1 MTAAHGWTFLTNHG
15 HVLVCLAATPDARL
29 RDVAERVG
37 ITERAVQQIVRELE
51 QSGYVVKQRVGRRN
65 NYTVVRAGR
74 FLMLGGFLAYLALYI
89 AGFLVYGGTTP
100 IRPLGL
106 DPLIWGFA
114 ASLLFALA
122 GTYATAPPPRH
133 LVQRYFY

>member
-65 NYTVVRAGR
+65 NYTVVRTGR
-74 FLMLGGFLAYLALYI
+74 FRHPLES
-89 AGFLVYGGTTP
+89 GTAVGDF
-100 IRPLGL
+100 I
-106 DPLIWGFA
+106 DLI
-114 ASLLFALA
+114 LA
-122 GTYATAPPPRH
+122 GDTNRG
-133 LVQRYFY
+133 

>member
-51 QSGYVVKQRVGRRN
+51 QSGYVVKTRVGRRN
-65 NYTVVRAGR
+65 NYTVVRTGR
-74 FLMLGGFLAYLALYI
+74 FRHPLESGTAVGEFI
-89 AGFLVYGGTTP
+89 DLV
-100 IRPLGL
+100 
-106 DPLIWGFA
+106 
-114 ASLLFALA
+114 LA
-122 GTYATAPPPRH
+122 GNTR
-133 LVQRYFY
+133 RG

>member
-65 NYTVVRAGR
+65 NYTVIRTGR
-74 FLMLGGFLAYLALYI
+74 FRHPLESGTAVGEFI
-89 AGFLVYGGTTP
+89 DLV
-100 IRPLGL
+100 L
-106 DPLIWGFA
+106 
-114 ASLLFALA
+114 
-122 GTYATAPPPRH
+122 TADKSRG
-133 LVQRYFY
+133 

>member
-29 RDVAERVG
+29 RDVAARVG

-74 FLMLGGFLAYLALYI
+74 FRHPLESGTSVGEFIDLVLAANP
-89 AGFLVYGGTTP
+89 TST
-100 IRPLGL
+100 
-106 DPLIWGFA
+106 
-114 ASLLFALA
+114 
-122 GTYATAPPPRH
+122 
-133 LVQRYFY
+133 

>member
-1 MTAAHGWTFLTNHG
+1 MTAVHGWTFLTNHG

-74 FLMLGGFLAYLALYI
+74 FRHPLESGTSVGDFLDLVLA
-89 AGFLVYGGTTP
+89 AGRG
-100 IRPLGL
+100 
-106 DPLIWGFA
+106 
-114 ASLLFALA
+114 
-122 GTYATAPPPRH
+122 
-133 LVQRYFY
+133 

>member
-29 RDVAERVG
+29 RDIAERVG

-65 NYTVVRAGR
+65 NYTVVRDGR
-74 FLMLGGFLAYLALYI
+74 FRHPLESGTSVGEFIDLVLAANP
-89 AGFLVYGGTTP
+89 TSP
-100 IRPLGL
+100 
-106 DPLIWGFA
+106 
-114 ASLLFALA
+114 
-122 GTYATAPPPRH
+122 
-133 LVQRYFY
+133 

>member
-74 FLMLGGFLAYLALYI
+74 FRHPLESGTAVGEFIDLVLAN
-89 AGFLVYGGTTP
+89 AGS
-100 IRPLGL
+100 
-106 DPLIWGFA
+106 A
-114 ASLLFALA
+114 
-122 GTYATAPPPRH
+122 
-133 LVQRYFY
+133 

>member
-74 FLMLGGFLAYLALYI
+74 FRHPLESGTSVGDFIDLVLAANP
-89 AGFLVYGGTTP
+89 T
-100 IRPLGL
+100 
-106 DPLIWGFA
+106 
-114 ASLLFALA
+114 S
-122 GTYATAPPPRH
+122 
-133 LVQRYFY
+133 

>member
-1 MTAAHGWTFLTNHG
+1 MTTAHGWTFLTNHG
-15 HVLVCLAATPDARL
+15 HVLVCLAAIPDARL

-74 FLMLGGFLAYLALYI
+74 FRHPLESGTSVGEFIDLVLAANPTS
-89 AGFLVYGGTTP
+89 A
-100 IRPLGL
+100 
-106 DPLIWGFA
+106 
-114 ASLLFALA
+114 
-122 GTYATAPPPRH
+122 
-133 LVQRYFY
+133 

>member
-1 MTAAHGWTFLTNHG
+1 MSAAHGWTFLTNHG

-74 FLMLGGFLAYLALYI
+74 FRHPLESGTSVGEFI
-89 AGFLVYGGTTP
+89 DLV
-100 IRPLGL
+100 
-106 DPLIWGFA
+106 
-114 ASLLFALA
+114 LA
-122 GTYATAPPPRH
+122 GNRA
-133 LVQRYFY
+133 

>member
-51 QSGYVVKQRVGRRN
+51 QSGYLVKQRVGRRN

-74 FLMLGGFLAYLALYI
+74 FRHPLESGTSVGDFIDLVLAAN
-89 AGFLVYGGTTP
+89 TN
-100 IRPLGL
+100 R
-106 DPLIWGFA
+106 
-114 ASLLFALA
+114 
-122 GTYATAPPPRH
+122 R
-133 LVQRYFY
+133 

>member
-29 RDVAERVG
+29 REVAERVG

-65 NYTVVRAGR
+65 NYTVVRSGR
-74 FLMLGGFLAYLALYI
+74 FRHPLESGTAVGEFIDLVLAAN
-89 AGFLVYGGTTP
+89 AGS
-100 IRPLGL
+100 
-106 DPLIWGFA
+106 A
-114 ASLLFALA
+114 
-122 GTYATAPPPRH
+122 
-133 LVQRYFY
+133 

>member
-65 NYTVVRAGR
+65 NYTVVRAGHFR
-74 FLMLGGFLAYLALYI
+74 HPLESGTSVGDFIDLVLAANP
-89 AGFLVYGGTTP
+89 TSP
-100 IRPLGL
+100 
-106 DPLIWGFA
+106 
-114 ASLLFALA
+114 
-122 GTYATAPPPRH
+122 
-133 LVQRYFY
+133 

>member
-74 FLMLGGFLAYLALYI
+74 FRHPLESGTSVGEFIDLVLAANPSS
-89 AGFLVYGGTTP
+89 A
-100 IRPLGL
+100 
-106 DPLIWGFA
+106 
-114 ASLLFALA
+114 
-122 GTYATAPPPRH
+122 
-133 LVQRYFY
+133 

>member
-65 NYTVVRAGR
+65 NYTVVRSGR
-74 FLMLGGFLAYLALYI
+74 FRHPLESGTAVGDFIDLVLAADTNR
-89 AGFLVYGGTTP
+89 G
-100 IRPLGL
+100 
-106 DPLIWGFA
+106 
-114 ASLLFALA
+114 
-122 GTYATAPPPRH
+122 
-133 LVQRYFY
+133 

>member
-74 FLMLGGFLAYLALYI
+74 FRHPLESGTSVGDFIDLVLAANPTS
-89 AGFLVYGGTTP
+89 A
-100 IRPLGL
+100 
-106 DPLIWGFA
+106 
-114 ASLLFALA
+114 
-122 GTYATAPPPRH
+122 
-133 LVQRYFY
+133 